1 MKNVKAIELTRPTFG
16 LPKGTVL
23 SRLSGNEP
31 FAYKSEHVGE
41 NYQFSNSLSIS
52 QAAISWDFAKPI
64 EWFEERR
71 RSAKHVIQELE
82 AEIERLK
89 ASNEKLTADIASV
102 IDSYD
107 SASKELNKLKSRAIE
122 KRDEFQKKMNEL
134 QLDLENDII
143 AGESTEWADE
153 AMTVYYNLV
162 DLINK
167 LLA

>member
-23 SRLSGNEP
+23 SRLSSNEP

-41 NYQFSNSLSIS
+41 NYQFSNSLSIA
-52 QAAISWDFAKPI
+52 QTAISWDFAKPI

-82 AEIERLK
+82 KEIERLN
-89 ASNEKLTADIASV
+89 AENSLLSTEV
-102 IDSYD
+102 
-107 SASKELNKLKSRAIE
+107 RAIRSE
-122 KRDEFQKKMNEL
+122 LDTIKRKATDKRDEFQKKMNEL

-153 AMTVYYNLV
+153 AMTVYYNLI